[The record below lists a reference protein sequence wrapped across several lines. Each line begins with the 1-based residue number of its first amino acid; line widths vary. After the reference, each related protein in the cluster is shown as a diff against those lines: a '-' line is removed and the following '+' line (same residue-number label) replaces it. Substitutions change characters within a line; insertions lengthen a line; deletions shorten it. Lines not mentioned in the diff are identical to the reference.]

1 MQKDFIIATP
11 DSGNGSG
18 TITVKASENTGVNS
32 RTAEITIAA
41 AGGLERKVTVR
52 QGGITTY
59 TYKVVFKVGHN
70 KTPYQTDTVG
80 TIHIPG
86 YIGDKNI
93 GWENFNFKELMGVIS
108 GDYEITYKIPAESVE
123 FWIDGMRTTYGMT
136 GPSIEGE
143 IYYDGDDNA
152 ITPNIIG
159 STRKTTI
166 KPGTTTINVMMNFP

>member
-1 MQKDFIIATP
+1 MQKDFITVTP
-11 DSGNGSG
+11 DSGSG
-18 TITVKASENTGVNS
+18 NATVTVKASENTEVGS
-32 RTAEITIAA
+32 RKTEIIIAA
-41 AGGLERKVTVR
+41 AGLERKVIVR

-59 TYKVVFKVGHN
+59 TYKIVFKVGHN

-80 TIHIPG
+80 EIHIPG
-86 YIGDKNI
+86 YIGNDNI
-93 GWENFNFKELMGVIS
+93 GWESFNFKELMGVIS

-123 FWIDGMRTTYGMT
+123 FWIDGMRTTYGIT

-152 ITPNIIG
+152 ITPNVIG
-159 STRKTTI
+159 SIRKTTI

>member
-1 MQKDFIIATP
+1 MQKDFITVTP
-11 DSGNGSG
+11 DSGSG
-18 TITVKASENTGVNS
+18 NATVTVKASENTEVGS
-32 RTAEITIAA
+32 RKTEIIIAA
-41 AGGLERKVTVR
+41 AGLERKVIVR
-52 QGGITTY
+52 QGGIATY
-59 TYKVVFKVGHN
+59 TYKIVFKVGHN

-80 TIHIPG
+80 AIHIPG
-86 YIGDKNI
+86 YIGNDNI

-123 FWIDGMRTTYGMT
+123 FWIDGMRTTYGIT

-152 ITPNIIG
+152 ITPNVIG
-159 STRKTTI
+159 SIRKTTI